1 MDHKSEKEAPTLRTF
16 QSYFPGKVFHE
27 KKENVWRRKNI
38 SAASARS
45 HTRNTQE
52 RSSSDF
58 LKTILL
64 VLLVGALAWAYQS
77 IQPPPP
83 KTVGSPD
90 GAAVTAP
97 RIKLRDGRHLAYKE
111 FGVHR
116 DEAKFK
122 IVYIHGFD
130 SCMLD
135 SPFPHFL
142 SPALVEELR
151 IYTVSFDR
159 PGYGESDPD
168 PNRTPRSIA
177 LDVEELADGLE
188 LGLNFY
194 VVGLS
199 MGGEITWACLKYIP
213 HRLAGAALVAPAIN
227 YWWRN
232 LPGDITR
239 EAFSL
244 MYPADQWALR
254 VAHYAPWL
262 TYWWNT
268 QKWFPFSNV
277 ISGNPI
283 IFSRQDME
291 VLSKLGFV
299 SPNRAYTRQQG
310 EYESLHRDLNVGF
323 SSWEFDPLDLKDPFP
338 NNNGSVHL
346 WNGDEDRFV
355 PVKLQSYI
363 ASKLPWI
370 RYHEI
375 SGSGHL
381 LPLVEGMT
389 DKIIKSLLVGEEEVR
404 ESREASA

>member
-1 MDHKSEKEAPTLRTF
+1 MSGEGTE
-16 QSYFPGKVFHE
+16 
-27 KKENVWRRKNI
+27 RKNK
-38 SAASARS
+38 SPASARS
-45 HTRNTQE
+45 HTTNTQE
-52 RSSSDF
+52 RSSPADTKHSQIVESGNVLKKTCFFDYAGF
-58 LKTILL
+58 VKTILL
-64 VLLVGALAWAYQS
+64 VSFVGAVACVYQS

-83 KTVGSPD
+83 KIVGSPD
-90 GAAVTAP
+90 GAAVTAS

-111 FGVHR
+111 FGYPR

-122 IVYIHGFD
+122 IIYIHGFD
-130 SCMLD
+130 SCMHD
-135 SPFPHFL
+135 SPFPYFL
-142 SPALVEELR
+142 MPALVEELK

-168 PNRTPRSIA
+168 PNRSPRSIA
-177 LDVEELADGLE
+177 LDIEELADGLG
-188 LGLNFY
+188 LGPKFY
-194 VVGLS
+194 VFGLS

-232 LPGDITR
+232 LPGEITR
-239 EAFSL
+239 EAFSR

-262 TYWWNT
+262 TFWWNT

-299 SPNRAYTRQQG
+299 RPNRAYTRQQG
-310 EYESLHRDLNVGF
+310 DFESIHRDLNVGF
-323 SSWEFDPLDLKDPFP
+323 SSWEFDPLDLQDPFP
-338 NNNGSVHL
+338 NKNGSIHL
-346 WNGDEDRFV
+346 WNGDEDKFV
-355 PVKLQSYI
+355 PVKLQRYI

-389 DKIIKSLLVGEEEVR
+389 DKIIKSLLEAS
-404 ESREASA
+404 ESRGEASA

>member
-1 MDHKSEKEAPTLRTF
+1 MIILVTF
-16 QSYFPGKVFHE
+16 
-27 KKENVWRRKNI
+27 
-38 SAASARS
+38 
-45 HTRNTQE
+45 
-52 RSSSDF
+52 
-58 LKTILL
+58 
-64 VLLVGALAWAYQS
+64 VGALAWVYQS

-83 KTVGSPD
+83 PKIAG
-90 GAAVTAP
+90 VTSP

-111 FGVHR
+111 FGFPR

-122 IVYIHGFD
+122 IIYIHGFD
-130 SCMLD
+130 SCMRD
-135 SPFPHFL
+135 SPLTYFL

-168 PNRTPRSIA
+168 PNRSPRSIA
-177 LDVEELADGLE
+177 LDIEELADGLG
-188 LGLNFY
+188 LGPKFY
-194 VVGLS
+194 VFGHS
-199 MGGEITWACLKYIP
+199 MGGGITWACLKYIP
-213 HRLAGAALVAPAIN
+213 HRLAGAALIAPAIN

-232 LPGDITR
+232 LPGDIAR

-244 MYPADQWALR
+244 MFPADQWALR

-268 QKWFPFSNV
+268 QKWFPFCNA
-277 ISGNPI
+277 ITGNPV
-283 IFSRQDME
+283 IFSRQDIE
-291 VLSKLGFV
+291 VLSKLGFAT
-299 SPNRAYTRQQG
+299 PNQVYARQQG

-323 SSWEFDPLDLKDPFP
+323 SSWEFDPLDLRDPFP
-338 NNNGSVHL
+338 NKNGSVHL
-346 WNGDEDRFV
+346 WHGDEDKFV
-355 PVKLQSYI
+355 PVKLQGYI

-389 DKIIKSLLVGEEEVR
+389 DKIIKSLLVGEEEVS
-404 ESREASA
+404 ESIEASA

>member
-1 MDHKSEKEAPTLRTF
+1 MSGEAREKKNKSE
-16 QSYFPGKVFHE
+16 
-27 KKENVWRRKNI
+27 
-38 SAASARS
+38 ASTRS
-45 HTRNTQE
+45 HTRNTQA
-52 RSSSDF
+52 RSSSDVF
-58 LKTILL
+58 KTILL
-64 VLLVGALAWAYQS
+64 VVFVGSLAWFYKA

-83 KTVGSPD
+83 ITVAST
-90 GAAVTAP
+90 AVTSP
-97 RIKLRDGRHLAYKE
+97 RIKMRDGRHLAYKE
-111 FGVHR
+111 FGFPR

-122 IVYIHGFD
+122 IIYIHGFD

-135 SPFPHFL
+135 SPFPQFL
-142 SPALVEELR
+142 SQALVEELR

-168 PNRTPRSIA
+168 PNRSPRSIA
-177 LDVEELADGLE
+177 LDIEELADGLG
-188 LGLNFY
+188 LGPKFY

-199 MGGEITWACLKYIP
+199 MGGEITWTCLKYIP
-213 HRLAGAALVAPAIN
+213 HRLAGAALIGPVIN

-232 LPGDITR
+232 LPRDINR

-244 MYPADQWALR
+244 TSPADQWALR

-277 ISGNPI
+277 IAGDPL
-283 IFSRQDME
+283 IFSRQDKE
-291 VLSKLGFV
+291 VLSKLGGFR
-299 SPNRAYTRQQG
+299 PNLAYTRQQG
-310 EYESLHRDLNVGF
+310 EYESIHRDLKVGF
-323 SSWEFDPLDLKDPFP
+323 SSWEFDPLDLQDPFP

-346 WNGDEDRFV
+346 WHGDEDMFV
-355 PVKLQSYI
+355 PVKLQRYI

-370 RYHEI
+370 RYHEL

-381 LPLVEGMT
+381 LPYVEGLT
-389 DKIIKSLLVGEEEVR
+389 DKITKSLLVGEEDVT

>member
-1 MDHKSEKEAPTLRTF
+1 MSGEGTEKN
-16 QSYFPGKVFHE
+16 
-27 KKENVWRRKNI
+27 KK

-45 HTRNTQE
+45 HTRNNQE
-52 RSSSDF
+52 RPSSAG
-58 LKTILL
+58 LMKTILL
-64 VLLVGALAWAYQS
+64 VSFVGALAWVYQS

-83 KTVGSPD
+83 KIAGSPG
-90 GAAVTAP
+90 GAAVTSP

-111 FGVHR
+111 SGIPR

-122 IVYIHGFD
+122 IIYIHGFD
-130 SCMLD
+130 SCMHD
-135 SPFPHFL
+135 SPVAHFL
-142 SPALVEELR
+142 SPDLVEELR
-151 IYTVSFDR
+151 ICTVSLDR

-168 PNRTPRSIA
+168 PNRSPRSIA
-177 LDVEELADGLE
+177 LDIEELADGLG
-188 LGLNFY
+188 LGPKFY
-194 VVGLS
+194 VFGLS

-262 TYWWNT
+262 TFWWNT
-268 QKWFPFSNV
+268 QKWFPISNV
-277 ISGNPI
+277 ISGNPV
-283 IFSRQDME
+283 IFSRQDLE
-291 VLSKLGFV
+291 VLSKLGFAT
-299 SPNRAYTRQQG
+299 PNRAYTRQQG
-310 EYESLHRDLNVGF
+310 EYESLHRDLNIGF
-323 SSWEFDPLDLKDPFP
+323 SSWEFDPLDLQDPFP

-346 WNGDEDRFV
+346 WHGDEDKFV
-355 PVKLQSYI
+355 PVKLQRYI

-381 LPLVEGMT
+381 LPLEEGMT
-389 DKIIKSLLVGEEEVR
+389 DKIIKSLLGGEEEVG
-404 ESREASA
+404 

>member
-1 MDHKSEKEAPTLRTF
+1 MSGEGTDRTNM
-16 QSYFPGKVFHE
+16 SSP
-27 KKENVWRRKNI
+27 
-38 SAASARS
+38 SAQS
-45 HTRNTQE
+45 HTRNTQGG
-52 RSSSDF
+52 SSFDF

-64 VLLVGALAWAYQS
+64 VLFVGALAWAYQS

-111 FGVHR
+111 HGVDR

-122 IVYIHGFD
+122 IIYIHGFD
-130 SCMLD
+130 SSMLD
-135 SPFPHFL
+135 SPFPFFL

-168 PNRTPRSIA
+168 PNRSPRSIA
-177 LDVEELADGLE
+177 LDVEELADGLG
-188 LGLNFY
+188 LGPNFY
-194 VVGLS
+194 IFGLS

-244 MYPADQWALR
+244 MYPADQWSLR

-268 QKWFPFSNV
+268 QKWFPISNV
-277 ISGNPI
+277 IAGNPI

-299 SPNRAYTRQQG
+299 SPNRGYTRQQG

-338 NNNGSVHL
+338 NKNGSVHL
-346 WNGDEDRFV
+346 WHGDEDRFV

-370 RYHEI
+370 SYHVI

-389 DKIIKSLLVGEEEVR
+389 DKIIKSLLVGE
-404 ESREASA
+404 

>member
-1 MDHKSEKEAPTLRTF
+1 MREERMSGEGID
-16 QSYFPGKVFHE
+16 
-27 KKENVWRRKNI
+27 RKNI

-45 HTRNTQE
+45 HTRNTQGG
-52 RSSSDF
+52 SSFDY

-64 VLLVGALAWAYQS
+64 VLFVGALAWVYQS

-83 KTVGSPD
+83 KTVGSPG

-97 RIKLRDGRHLAYKE
+97 RIKLRDGRYLAYKE
-111 FGVHR
+111 HGVHR

-122 IVYIHGFD
+122 IIYIHGFD
-130 SCMLD
+130 SSMLD
-135 SPFPHFL
+135 SPFPYFL

-159 PGYGESDPD
+159 PGYGESDHD

-177 LDVEELADGLE
+177 LDVEELADGLG
-188 LGLNFY
+188 LGPNFY

-232 LPGDITR
+232 LPGDMTR

-244 MYPADQWALR
+244 MYPADQWSLR

-268 QKWFPFSNV
+268 QKWFPISNV
-277 ISGNPI
+277 IAGNPI

-338 NNNGSVHL
+338 NKNGSVHL
-346 WNGDEDRFV
+346 WHGDEDRFV

-389 DKIIKSLLVGEEEVR
+389 DKIIKSLLVGE
-404 ESREASA
+404 